1 MSDFTKSYIIDPGD
15 NTYGHTLRH
24 IQTGDG
30 KRYNALE
37 DICDTIG
44 ILALDTA
51 LIDTVHAGSIRI
63 QIEKKC
69 IIWGSPDKNTRNYDS
84 GWSL

>member
-1 MSDFTKSYIIDPGD
+1 M
-15 NTYGHTLRH
+15 
-24 IQTGDG
+24 IQVTIPTATPCAIFRLVDG